1 MTLNDIV
8 PQRDLDPIWE
18 TLEMLGN
25 SCVRVLERQ
34 FQPLAAHLNCFV
46 GQQHEIMH
54 KERVEMRSML
64 VCLFVIILHSAAGG
78 HGISRTYFL
87 PTSSVT

>member
-25 SCVRVLERQ
+25 LAFGVLERQ
-34 FQPLAAHLNCFV
+34 FQPLAVLLYCFV
-46 GQQHEIMH
+46 GQQHEIIH
-54 KERVEMRSML
+54 KE
-64 VCLFVIILHSAAGG
+64 
-78 HGISRTYFL
+78 SRNA
-87 PTSSVT
+87 